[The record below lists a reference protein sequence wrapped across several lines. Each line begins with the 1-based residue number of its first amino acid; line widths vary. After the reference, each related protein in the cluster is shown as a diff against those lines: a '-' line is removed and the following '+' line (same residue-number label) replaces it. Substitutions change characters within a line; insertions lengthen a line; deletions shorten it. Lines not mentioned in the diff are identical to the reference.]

1 MDNVG
6 LDTQGFYFVHFLIIA
21 LNEINEIN
29 EINKINVE
37 FFNICLVSR
46 GKRLNT

>member
-21 LNEINEIN
+21 LNEINELN
-29 EINKINVE
+29 EISEINVE
-37 FFNICLVSR
+37 FFNMCLVR
-46 GKRLNT
+46 KGKRLNA